1 MMKIQSY
8 LNNKYGLTLF
18 VFLIYVLFLDDLD
31 IFSIISQKQ
40 KLNKLEIQ
48 RDDMKIQLISTRATL
63 RKLNKINYLESYAR
77 SQKFF
82 KKDEEEIFIITYKS
96 NFK

>member
-1 MMKIQSY
+1 MMKIPSY
-8 LNNKYGLTLF
+8 LKNKYGLTLF

-48 RDDMKIQLISTRATL
+48 RDDMKNQLISTRSTL
-63 RKLNKINYLESYAR
+63 RKLNKINYLEAYAR
-77 SQKFF
+77 SEKFF
-82 KKDEEEIFIITYKS
+82 KKENEEIFVISYKTDV
-96 NFK
+96 K

>member
-1 MMKIQSY
+1 MKIPSY
-8 LNNKYGLTLF
+8 LKNKYGLTLF

-48 RDDMKIQLISTRATL
+48 SNEMKNQLISTRSTL
-63 RKLNKINYLESYAR
+63 RKLNKINYLEAYAR
-77 SQKFF
+77 SEKFF
-82 KKDEEEIFIITYKS
+82 KKDDEEIFIITYNS
-96 NFK
+96 DFK

>member
-1 MMKIQSY
+1 M
-8 LNNKYGLTLF
+8 
-18 VFLIYVLFLDDLD
+18 LFLDDLD

-48 RDDMKIQLISTRATL
+48 RDEMKNQLTSNRSTL
-63 RKLNKINYLESYAR
+63 RKLNKINYLEAYAR
-77 SQKFF
+77 SEKFF
-82 KKDEEEIFIITYKS
+82 KKENEEIFVISYKS

>member
-1 MMKIQSY
+1 MKIPSY
-8 LNNKYGLTLF
+8 LKNKYGLTLF

-48 RDDMKIQLISTRATL
+48 RNEMKNQLISTRSTL
-63 RKLNKINYLESYAR
+63 RKLNKINYLEAYAR
-77 SQKFF
+77 SEKFF
-82 KKDEEEIFIITYKS
+82 KKENEEIFVISYKT
-96 NFK
+96 NVK

>member
-1 MMKIQSY
+1 MIKIPKY
-8 LNNKYGLTLF
+8 LKNKYGLTIF

-48 RDDMKIQLISTRATL
+48 RNEMKNQLISTRSTV
-63 RKLNKINYLESYAR
+63 RKLNKINYLEAYAR
-77 SQKFF
+77 SEKFF
-82 KKDEEEIFIITYKS
+82 KKENEEIFVIT
-96 NFK
+96 FKTDIK

>member
-1 MMKIQSY
+1 MMKIPSH
-8 LNNKYGLTLF
+8 LKNKYGLTLF

-31 IFSIISQKQ
+31 VFSIISQKQ

-48 RDDMKIQLISTRATL
+48 RDNMKNQLISTRSTL
-63 RKLNKINYLESYAR
+63 RKLNKINYLEAYAR
-77 SQKFF
+77 SEKFF
-82 KKDEEEIFIITYKS
+82 KKENEEIFIITYKS

>member
-8 LNNKYGLTLF
+8 LKNKYGLTLF

>member
-1 MMKIQSY
+1 MFKIPKY
-8 LNNKYGLTLF
+8 LKNKYGLTLF

-48 RDDMKIQLISTRATL
+48 RDDMKTQLISTRSTL

>member
-1 MMKIQSY
+1 MMKIPSY
-8 LNNKYGLTLF
+8 LKNKYGLTLF

-48 RDDMKIQLISTRATL
+48 RDNMKSQLLSTRATL

-82 KKDEEEIFIITYKS
+82 KKDDEEIFIITYKS

>member
-1 MMKIQSY
+1 MKIPSY
-8 LNNKYGLTLF
+8 LKNKYGLTIF

-48 RDDMKIQLISTRATL
+48 RNEMKNQLISTRSTL
-63 RKLNKINYLESYAR
+63 RKLNKINYLEAYAR
-77 SQKFF
+77 SEKFF
-82 KKDEEEIFIITYKS
+82 KKENEEIFVIT
-96 NFK
+96 FKTDIK

>member
-1 MMKIQSY
+1 MMKIPSH
-8 LNNKYGLTLF
+8 LKNKYGLTLF

-31 IFSIISQKQ
+31 VFSIISQKQ

-48 RDDMKIQLISTRATL
+48 RDNMKNQLISTRSTL
-63 RKLNKINYLESYAR
+63 RKLNKINYLETFAR
-77 SQKFF
+77 SEKFF
-82 KKDEEEIFIITYKS
+82 KKENEEIFIITYKS

>member
-1 MMKIQSY
+1 MKIPSY
-8 LNNKYGLTLF
+8 LKNKYGLTLF

-48 RDDMKIQLISTRATL
+48 RDDMKNQLISTTSTL
-63 RKLNKINYLESYAR
+63 RKLNKINYLEAYAR
-77 SQKFF
+77 SEKFF
-82 KKDEEEIFIITYKS
+82 KKENEEIFVISYKTDV
-96 NFK
+96 K

>member
-1 MMKIQSY
+1 MIKIPKY
-8 LNNKYGLTLF
+8 LKNKYGLTIF

-48 RDDMKIQLISTRATL
+48 RDEMKNQLTSNRSTL
-63 RKLNKINYLESYAR
+63 RKLNKINYLEAYAR
-77 SQKFF
+77 SEKFF
-82 KKDEEEIFIITYKS
+82 KKENEEIFIITYKS

>member
-1 MMKIQSY
+1 MIKIPKY
-8 LNNKYGLTLF
+8 LKNKYGLTIF
-18 VFLIYVLFLDDLD
+18 IFLIYVLFLDDLD

-48 RDDMKIQLISTRATL
+48 RDDMKTQLISTRSTL

>member
-1 MMKIQSY
+1 MKIPKY
-8 LNNKYGLTLF
+8 LKNKYGLTIF

-48 RDDMKIQLISTRATL
+48 RNDMKNQLISTRFTL
-63 RKLNKINYLESYAR
+63 RKLNKINYLEAYAR
-77 SQKFF
+77 SEKFF
-82 KKDEEEIFIITYKS
+82 KKENEEIFVITYKS

>member
-1 MMKIQSY
+1 MKIPKY
-8 LNNKYGLTLF
+8 LKNKYGLTIF

-48 RDDMKIQLISTRATL
+48 RNDMKNQLISTRFTL
-63 RKLNKINYLESYAR
+63 RKLNKINYLEAYAR
-77 SQKFF
+77 SEKFF
-82 KKDEEEIFIITYKS
+82 KKENEEIFVISYKS

>member
-1 MMKIQSY
+1 MIKIPSY
-8 LNNKYGLTLF
+8 LKNKYGLTLF

-48 RDDMKIQLISTRATL
+48 RDNMKNQLISTRSTL
-63 RKLNKINYLESYAR
+63 RKLNKINYLEAFAR
-77 SQKFF
+77 SEKFF
-82 KKDEEEIFIITYKS
+82 KKENEEIFIITYKS

>member
-1 MMKIQSY
+1 MMKITSY
-8 LNNKYGLTLF
+8 IKNKYGLTLF

-48 RDDMKIQLISTRATL
+48 RNEMKNQLISTRSTL
-63 RKLNKINYLESYAR
+63 RKLNKINYLEAYAR
-77 SQKFF
+77 SEKFF
-82 KKDEEEIFIITYKS
+82 KKENEEIFVISYKT
-96 NFK
+96 NLK

>member
-1 MMKIQSY
+1 MKIPSY
-8 LNNKYGLTLF
+8 LKNKYGLTLF

-48 RDDMKIQLISTRATL
+48 RDNMKSQLLSTRATL

-82 KKDEEEIFIITYKS
+82 KKENEEIFVISYKT
-96 NFK
+96 NVK

>member
-1 MMKIQSY
+1 MMKIPSY
-8 LNNKYGLTLF
+8 LKNKYGLTLF

-48 RDDMKIQLISTRATL
+48 RDNMKSQLLSTRATL

-82 KKDEEEIFIITYKS
+82 KKENEEIFVISYKT
-96 NFK
+96 NVK

>member
-1 MMKIQSY
+1 MIKIPKY
-8 LNNKYGLTLF
+8 LKNKYGLTLF

-48 RDDMKIQLISTRATL
+48 RDEMKNQLTSNRSTL
-63 RKLNKINYLESYAR
+63 RKLNKINYLEAYAR
-77 SQKFF
+77 SEKFF
-82 KKDEEEIFIITYKS
+82 KKENEEIFIITYKS
-96 NFK
+96 DFK

>member
-1 MMKIQSY
+1 MKIPSY
-8 LNNKYGLTLF
+8 LKNKYGLTLF

-31 IFSIISQKQ
+31 VFSIISQKQ

-48 RDDMKIQLISTRATL
+48 RDNMKSQLLSTRATL

-82 KKDEEEIFIITYKS
+82 KKENEEIFVITYKT
-96 NFK
+96 NVK

>member
-1 MMKIQSY
+1 MKIPSY
-8 LNNKYGLTLF
+8 IKNKYGLTLF

-48 RDDMKIQLISTRATL
+48 RDDMKNQLISTTSTL
-63 RKLNKINYLESYAR
+63 RKLNKINYLEAYAR
-77 SQKFF
+77 SEKFF
-82 KKDEEEIFIITYKS
+82 KKENEEIFVISYKTDV
-96 NFK
+96 K

>member
-1 MMKIQSY
+1 MKIPSY
-8 LNNKYGLTLF
+8 IKNKYGLTLF

-48 RDDMKIQLISTRATL
+48 RNEMKNQLISTRSTL
-63 RKLNKINYLESYAR
+63 RKLNKINYLEAYAR
-77 SQKFF
+77 SEKFF
-82 KKDEEEIFIITYKS
+82 KKENEEIFVISYKT
-96 NFK
+96 NVK

>member
-1 MMKIQSY
+1 MINIPKY
-8 LNNKYGLTLF
+8 LKNKYGLTIF

-48 RDDMKIQLISTRATL
+48 RDEMKNQLTSNRSTL
-63 RKLNKINYLESYAR
+63 RKLNKINYLEAYAR
-77 SQKFF
+77 SEKFF
-82 KKDEEEIFIITYKS
+82 KKENEEIFIITYKS